1 MTTNLPI
8 ELYRVEQVRQAE
20 QAMCEKENADI
31 YQLVESAGTE
41 AAEFILKRNL
51 KQKKVV
57 VLIGSGNN
65 GADGL
70 VLARELLKQASH
82 HDVDIDVMGLNS
94 PTSTAEFQQAKQ
106 KFEQIGGQMLSI
118 VQDQVKSADV
128 IVDALFGIGLSRPL
142 SEDFE
147 PLITAIDD
155 SQAWTISL
163 DVPSGLCANTG
174 TSEMSVCADQTLVF
188 GALKRGL
195 FTYQARH
202 YCGDIHLIDIG
213 LNPFLPDA
221 DCKLIQ
227 ADFLKGKLGK
237 RAKHT
242 HKGDS
247 GKVTVIGGDIG
258 MPGAV
263 RLCGEACLRAGSGMV
278 AVISRPENL
287 AVVLAHRPE
296 LMFCPAEFVDMEIYH
311 RLGWASVLVLGP
323 GLGRER
329 WGHNL
334 FKATLLSE
342 KNMVMDA
349 DALYFLSKTPQKQSN
364 WVLTPH
370 SAEAAK
376 LLGSSVA
383 EVEADR
389 FQAVKTLQSRY
400 GGVVVLKG
408 AGTLICNGEQTV
420 VAAVGNPGLA
430 SGGCGDVLSG
440 IIAALI
446 AQGLDLATAAKMG
459 VVVHGCA
466 ADIAVSKGERGMVAS
481 DLMTPIR
488 HIVNHC

>member
-1 MTTNLPI
+1 MTINLPI

-20 QAMCEKENADI
+20 EAMCEKDSEKL
-31 YQLVESAGTE
+31 YQLVELAGKA

-51 KQKKVV
+51 KQKNIVI
-57 VLIGSGNN
+57 LIGTGNN

-70 VLARELLKQASH
+70 VLARELRQQRLQPDL
-82 HDVDIDVMGLNS
+82 DVHVMGLNNT
-94 PTSTAEFQQAKQ
+94 TSTVEFQQAKQ
-106 KFEQIGGQMLSI
+106 KFEQVGGQVLSI
-118 VQDQVKSADV
+118 VPKQIQSADL

-142 SEDFE
+142 SEDFD
-147 PLITAIDD
+147 PLINIIEDNK
-155 SQAWTISL
+155 AWTISL

-174 TSEMSVCADQTLVF
+174 TSDRSIRADQTLVF

-202 YCGDIHLIDIG
+202 YCGDIQLIDLG
-213 LNPFLPDA
+213 LQTFLPEA

-227 ADFLKGKLGK
+227 SDFLKGKLGQ
-237 RAKHT
+237 RAKHI

-323 GLGRER
+323 GLGREG
-329 WGHNL
+329 WGLNL

-342 KNMVMDA
+342 KPIVMDA
-349 DALYFLSKTPQKQSN
+349 DALYFLSKNPQKQSN

-370 SAEAAK
+370 SAEAAR
-376 LLGSSVA
+376 LLGSSVV

-389 FQAVKTLQSRY
+389 FQAVKALQSRY

-408 AGTLICNGEQTV
+408 AGTLICDGEQTV

-446 AQGLDLATAAKMG
+446 AQGVDLASAAKMG
-459 VVVHGCA
+459 VVVHGYA

-488 HIVNHC
+488 HIINRC